1 MRFAEPG
8 MLWLLLAAPAL
19 ALFIVLAAR
28 RRAAL
33 LRRFAEP
40 ALLPRLGAHGAAAR
54 RWSRALLAV
63 AAVALLALALAR
75 PQWGSRL
82 EMVQRKG
89 LDIVIAVDVSQS
101 MLAEDIRP
109 SRLARS
115 KQEIQRFVEAL
126 DGDRV
131 GLVAF
136 AGDAFLQSPLTSD
149 YAAFRIFLDVLDP
162 SLVGAQGTD
171 LARALETAVEAFP
184 EGSDRGRDRVI
195 ILLTDGEDH
204 GGRALRVAEEAAR
217 AGILIHTVGVG
228 SETGA
233 PVPLTDASGRRR
245 FLRDRRGE
253 PVSSRLDATTLAAIA
268 RAGGGAFHHAR
279 PGRFELPDVLRR
291 LDDLERAELE
301 TQRLARYEERYQW
314 PLAAALLLL
323 ALETLVADRPRRR
336 FTGLAAKPEAE
347 GVAS

>member
-19 ALFIVLAAR
+19 ALFIALAAR

-40 ALLPRLGAHGAAAR
+40 VLLPRLGASGAPAR
-54 RWSRALLAV
+54 RWTRAALAV
-63 AAVALLALALAR
+63 ASVALLALALAR
-75 PQWGSRL
+75 PQWGSRIEL
-82 EMVQRKG
+82 VQRKG

-109 SRLARS
+109 NRLARS

-131 GLVAF
+131 ALVAF

-149 YAAFRIFLDVLDP
+149 YAAFRLFLDVLEP
-162 SLVGAQGTD
+162 SLVGTPGTD
-171 LARALETAVEAFP
+171 LARALETAVKAFP
-184 EGSDRGRDRVI
+184 ENSGRNRDRVV

-217 AGILIHTVGVG
+217 AGIRIHAVGIG
-228 SETGA
+228 SESGVPI
-233 PVPLTDASGRRR
+233 PVKDASGRRQ
-245 FLRDRRGE
+245 FLRDRRGDI
-253 PVSSRLDATTLAAIA
+253 VTTRLDASTLAAIA
-268 RAGGGAFHHAR
+268 KATGGSFHHAR
-279 PGRFELPDVLRR
+279 PGRFELPDVQRR
-291 LDDLERAELE
+291 LEDLERDELE

-314 PLAAALLLL
+314 PLALALLLL

-336 FTGLAAKPEAE
+336 KDPRPQGAA
-347 GVAS
+347 S